1 MPKSVSPNGR
11 GTIWAWPSTM
21 ATKNDQW
28 CRDNTIRPVLSMQAH
43 SAPLG
48 ITFFNYSNSST
59 SADDCPDDGGFPKSM
74 NGNAFIA
81 FHGSWNR
88 NPPTGYKVVRVPMG
102 DNGNPT
108 VDEAIDFFCHHD
120 KSGSGAKWPNG
131 FRPVDVVFDKCNR
144 LLITS
149 DGTGSASTRKGN
161 GIVIVTYNGGGNS
174 GSINSPS
181 PSASNNG
188 VSNCKLCNV
197 DGEPDPLINIIII
210 IVVCVFTCICF
221 SFGYFLYNKRRKRNK
236 EGSSIISNIRKNEVH
251 DKPSG
256 IQQTQQS
263 GNKV

>member
-21 ATKNDQW
+21 ASKNDQW

-174 GSINSPS
+174 PS

-221 SFGYFLYNKRRKRNK
+221 SCGYFLYNKRRKRNK
-236 EGSSIISNIRKNEVH
+236 EGSCKIEVH

>member
-108 VDEAIDFFCHHD
+108 VDEAINFFCHHD

-188 VSNCKLCNV
+188 VSNCKICNV

-221 SFGYFLYNKRRKRNK
+221 SCGYFLYNKRRKRK
-236 EGSSIISNIRKNEVH
+236 KSEVH
-251 DKPSG
+251 DNPSG

>member
-108 VDEAIDFFCHHD
+108 VDEAIDF
-120 KSGSGAKWPNG
+120 
-131 FRPVDVVFDKCNR
+131 
-144 LLITS
+144 L
-149 DGTGSASTRKGN
+149 
-161 GIVIVTYNGGGNS
+161 
-174 GSINSPS
+174 
-181 PSASNNG
+181 
-188 VSNCKLCNV
+188 
-197 DGEPDPLINIIII
+197 
-210 IVVCVFTCICF
+210 
-221 SFGYFLYNKRRKRNK
+221 
-236 EGSSIISNIRKNEVH
+236 SS
-251 DKPSG
+251 
-256 IQQTQQS
+256 
-263 GNKV
+263 

>member
-102 DNGNPT
+102 DNGNPA

-161 GIVIVTYNGGGNS
+161 GIVIVTYNRGGNS

-181 PSASNNG
+181 PSNNG
-188 VSNCKLCNV
+188 VSNCKFCNV

-221 SFGYFLYNKRRKRNK
+221 SCGYFLYNKRRKRK
-236 EGSSIISNIRKNEVH
+236 KSEVH

>member
-108 VDEAIDFFCHHD
+108 VDEAIDFF
-120 KSGSGAKWPNG
+120 
-131 FRPVDVVFDKCNR
+131 
-144 LLITS
+144 L
-149 DGTGSASTRKGN
+149 
-161 GIVIVTYNGGGNS
+161 
-174 GSINSPS
+174 
-181 PSASNNG
+181 
-188 VSNCKLCNV
+188 
-197 DGEPDPLINIIII
+197 
-210 IVVCVFTCICF
+210 
-221 SFGYFLYNKRRKRNK
+221 
-236 EGSSIISNIRKNEVH
+236 SS
-251 DKPSG
+251 
-256 IQQTQQS
+256 
-263 GNKV
+263 

>member
-108 VDEAIDFFCHHD
+108 VDEAIDFFVIMI
-120 KSGSGAKWPNG
+120 KVAVVLNG
-131 FRPVDVVFDKCNR
+131 PMAFVQLMLF
-144 LLITS
+144 
-149 DGTGSASTRKGN
+149 
-161 GIVIVTYNGGGNS
+161 
-174 GSINSPS
+174 SIN
-181 PSASNNG
+181 AID
-188 VSNCKLCNV
+188 C
-197 DGEPDPLINIIII
+197 
-210 IVVCVFTCICF
+210 
-221 SFGYFLYNKRRKRNK
+221 
-236 EGSSIISNIRKNEVH
+236 
-251 DKPSG
+251 
-256 IQQTQQS
+256 
-263 GNKV
+263 

>member
-1 MPKSVSPNGR
+1 
-11 GTIWAWPSTM
+11 
-21 ATKNDQW
+21 
-28 CRDNTIRPVLSMQAH
+28 
-43 SAPLG
+43 
-48 ITFFNYSNSST
+48 
-59 SADDCPDDGGFPKSM
+59 M

-161 GIVIVTYNGGGNS
+161 GIVIVTQPLS
-174 GSINSPS
+174 SVTMCHATITCF
-181 PSASNNG
+181 AS
-188 VSNCKLCNV
+188 LRFLEV
-197 DGEPDPLINIIII
+197 DQLYTSCLISRI
-210 IVVCVFTCICF
+210 
-221 SFGYFLYNKRRKRNK
+221 
-236 EGSSIISNIRKNEVH
+236 
-251 DKPSG
+251 
-256 IQQTQQS
+256 
-263 GNKV
+263 

>member
-108 VDEAIDFFCHHD
+108 VDEAINFFCHHD

-174 GSINSPS
+174 PS

-197 DGEPDPLINIIII
+197 DGEPGPLINIIII

-221 SFGYFLYNKRRKRNK
+221 SCGYFLYNKRRKRNK
-236 EGSSIISNIRKNEVH
+236 EGSCKIEVH

>member
-174 GSINSPS
+174 PS

-221 SFGYFLYNKRRKRNK
+221 SCGYFLYNKRRKRNK
-236 EGSSIISNIRKNEVH
+236 EGSCKIEVH

>member
-21 ATKNDQW
+21 ASKNDQW

-81 FHGSWNR
+81 FHGCWNR

-221 SFGYFLYNKRRKRNK
+221 SCGYFLYNKRRKRNK